1 MFPPFPPSAPFP
13 HPLIVGAIWVKFH
26 PVEVEKAEYLLAREF
41 AYLHPDDTAIWA
53 LKLADAYYASGRGDV
68 DSVVDDVFR

>member
-1 MFPPFPPSAPFP
+1 M
-13 HPLIVGAIWVKFH
+13 KCH

-41 AYLHPDDTAIWA
+41 AYEQPEDTAIWA

-68 DSVVDDVFR
+68 DPIVDDVFR